1 MQTVQADLLGMVLG
15 EYRVERLLGS
25 GKLTAVYMG
34 SHVTQEQQV
43 MITTFL
49 LPAEFSSQAR
59 EQFRARFLRESVI
72 LTHLQHQH
80 ILPFYAANEQFGYP
94 YLVTP
99 FVKENSLASVMNTH
113 PRFKAE
119 QVLVL
124 VKQIA
129 DALDY
134 AHSQGIFHGALI
146 PSSILLSEKQGVH
159 IAGFGFTRLLAMQG
173 IEQSNRSY
181 AHLYNIVGTLLCSLA
196 YMAPEWLRGAAIDA
210 RTDVYALGVLL
221 FQLLTGTL
229 PFPQMQSVEMA
240 LQAIGQP
247 IPSVNTLC
255 SDVPVGL
262 DFIVQQA
269 LESNPK
275 QRFQSAGNLARAF
288 ERAMLVIQAATAV
301 PQVNVLHAKQDTQ
314 VTLPPT
320 VNWFDEE
327 ALAEMANDAKP
338 TTSLTGRQRT
348 VSGMLKGQDNNWQ
361 LKPPIVT
368 SQMPA
373 LKATQG
379 NRVEEQA
386 TGGIPVLEG
395 DAVPSADPFVWWS
408 TVSLGQG
415 EGQAPGT
422 FQARTTTLR
431 PTSAL
436 RKRPQPTRAE
446 RRRALTILAGS
457 GVAAVGILGF
467 GGIGLAHFIEGHL
480 HQQTTT
486 ALSPSTTATTM
497 PTAQPSPTTQAAPT
511 KGPTPKPTTQP
522 SPTAQPTAQSTTQPT
537 TQPTAQP
544 TSQPTQPPTPTPTP
558 TQQPPTPTP
567 TPSHSGTVIGSTS
580 MGTNSSQNFT
590 DPHNGGGG
598 ILIHL
603 QNGNFV
609 AYYRACTHAGVPV
622 YYNTGNQKLVCP
634 AHGAVFDPAN
644 NGQVLGGPAPSPLP
658 GIQITVN
665 SDGTI
670 TV

>member
-1 MQTVQADLLGMVLG
+1 MPTVQTDLLGMVLG
-15 EYRVERLLGS
+15 EYRIERLLGS

-34 SHVTQEQQV
+34 SHVAQEQQV

-49 LPAEFSSQAR
+49 LPIEFSSQAR
-59 EQFRARFLRESVI
+59 EHFRVRFLHDGAS

-80 ILPFYAANEQFGYP
+80 ILPFYAAGEQYGYP

-119 QVLVL
+119 QALVL

-134 AHSQGIFHGALI
+134 AHSQSIFHGALI
-146 PSSILLSEKQGVH
+146 PSSILLTEKQGVR
-159 IAGFGFTRLLAMQG
+159 IAGFGFTHLLSMQG
-173 IEQSNRSY
+173 IELYSQPN
-181 AHLYNIVGTLLCSLA
+181 AHLYNVVGTPLCPPV
-196 YMAPEWLRGAAIDA
+196 YMPPEWLHGAAIDA

-229 PFPQMQSVEMA
+229 PFPQMQSVEAA
-240 LQAIGQP
+240 LQGIDQP
-247 IPSVNTLC
+247 IPSVSALC
-255 SDVPVGL
+255 PDVPAGL
-262 DFIVQQA
+262 DLIVQQA

-288 ERAMLVIQAATAV
+288 ERAMLVIAMAKSV
-301 PQVNVLHAKQDTQ
+301 PQSKEQPIVDTQ

-327 ALAEMANDAKP
+327 TLAEIAGDSKVS
-338 TTSLTGRQRT
+338 TSLTGRQRT
-348 VSGMLKGQDNNWQ
+348 VSGMLKKQDAKWQ
-361 LKPPIVT
+361 LNPPIVT

-373 LKATQG
+373 VKAAQG
-379 NRVEEQA
+379 KDPEGQV
-386 TGGIPVLEG
+386 TGGIPVLNG
-395 DAVPSADPFVWWS
+395 DAMPSADPFVWWS

-415 EGQAPGT
+415 EGQTPGT
-422 FQARTTTLR
+422 FQTRTTTLR

-436 RKRPQPTRAE
+436 RKRRQPTQAE
-446 RRRALTILAGS
+446 RRRALVVLAGS
-457 GVAAVGILGF
+457 GVAAVGILGI
-467 GGIGLAHFIEGHL
+467 GGIGLARFIEGHL
-480 HQQTTT
+480 HQQATT
-486 ALSPSTTATTM
+486 ALSPSATTTTM
-497 PTAQPSPTTQAAPT
+497 PTAQPSPTMKAAPT
-511 KGPTPKPTTQP
+511 KEPTPKPTTKP
-522 SPTAQPTAQSTTQPT
+522 SPTAQPAAQATAQPT
-537 TQPTAQP
+537 AQATGQPTAQP
-544 TSQPTQPPTPTPTP
+544 TSQPSPTPTP

-567 TPSHSGTVIGSTS
+567 TPSHTGTVIGSTS

-609 AYYRACTHAGVPV
+609 AYYRACTHQGVPV
-622 YYNTGNQKLVCP
+622 NYNSGNQKLVCP
-634 AHGAVFDPAN
+634 LHGAMFDPAN
-644 NGQVLGGPAPSPLP
+644 NGQVVQGPASNPLP
-658 GIQITVN
+658 SIQITVN

>member
-1 MQTVQADLLGMVLG
+1 MPTVQTDLLGMVLG
-15 EYRVERLLGS
+15 EYRIERLLGS

-34 SHVTQEQQV
+34 SHVAQEQQV

-49 LPAEFSSQAR
+49 LPTEFSSQAR
-59 EQFRARFLRESVI
+59 EHFRARFLHDGAS

-80 ILPFYAANEQFGYP
+80 ILPFYAAGEEYGYP

-113 PRFKAE
+113 PRFKPEHA
-119 QVLVL
+119 LVL

-134 AHSQGIFHGALI
+134 AHSQSIFHGALI
-146 PSSILLSEKQGVH
+146 PSSILLTEKQGVR
-159 IAGFGFTRLLAMQG
+159 IAGFGFTHLLSMQG
-173 IEQSNRSY
+173 IEPYSQPN
-181 AHLYNIVGTLLCSLA
+181 AHLYNVVGTPLCPPV
-196 YMAPEWLRGAAIDA
+196 YMAPEWLHGAVVDA

-229 PFPQMQSVEMA
+229 PFPQAQSVETA
-240 LQAIGQP
+240 LQTIDQP
-247 IPSVNTLC
+247 IPSVAALC
-255 SDVPVGL
+255 SDVPAGL
-262 DFIVQQA
+262 DLIVQQA

-288 ERAMLVIQAATAV
+288 ERAMLVIAVANSV
-301 PQVNVLHAKQDTQ
+301 PQSKERPTIVDTQ

-327 ALAEMANDAKP
+327 ALAEMAGDGKAS
-338 TTSLTGRQRT
+338 TSLTGRRRA
-348 VSGMLKGQDNNWQ
+348 VSGMLKKQDANWQ
-361 LKPPIVT
+361 LNPPIVT

-373 LKATQG
+373 VKAARGKGTEG
-379 NRVEEQA
+379 SV
-386 TGGIPVLEG
+386 TGGISVLNG
-395 DAVPSADPFVWWS
+395 DAMPSADPFVWWS

-415 EGQAPGT
+415 EGQTPGT
-422 FQARTTTLR
+422 FQTRTTTLR
-431 PTSAL
+431 PASAL
-436 RKRPQPTRAE
+436 RKRRQPTRAE
-446 RRRALTILAGS
+446 RRRTLAILAGS
-457 GVAAVGILGF
+457 GVAAVGILGI

-480 HQQTTT
+480 HQQATT
-486 ALSPSTTATTM
+486 ALSPSATTTTM
-497 PTAQPSPTTQAAPT
+497 STAQPSPTAKAAPT
-511 KGPTPKPTTQP
+511 KGPTPKPTTKP
-522 SPTAQPTAQSTTQPT
+522 SPTAQPAAQATA
-537 TQPTAQP
+537 QPTAQTTSQP
-544 TSQPTQPPTPTPTP
+544 TSQPSPTP

-567 TPSHSGTVIGSTS
+567 TPSHTGTVIGSTS
-580 MGTNSSQNFT
+580 MGTNSSQGFT
-590 DPHNGGGG
+590 DPNGGNG

-622 YYNTGNQKLVCP
+622 NYDGGSQQLVCP
-634 AHGAVFDPAN
+634 AHGARFN
-644 NGQVLGGPAPSPLP
+644 STNGQVVQGPASRPLSS
-658 GIQITVN
+658 IQITVN